1 MLAQDLLRVG
11 LAELAAFHQLH
22 VQLGTVLE
30 DKDAQPD
37 QSVGSLVLLAVD
49 AVLVVWV
56 LGQLRMQEYGQFFIY
71 LD

>member
-1 MLAQDLLRVG
+1 M
-11 LAELAAFHQLH
+11 
-22 VQLGTVLE
+22 QLGTVLA